1 MDSSKPLSPEG
12 WLLAF
17 FTSKAAMDG
26 LVIRRKLRD
35 IERFCG
41 MELFLAEVRRRGY
54 RAYENSG
61 QTIVFCNS
69 ADITRIA

>member
-1 MDSSKPLSPEG
+1 
-12 WLLAF
+12 
-17 FTSKAAMDG
+17 MDG

-61 QTIVFCNS
+61 QVIVFCNS